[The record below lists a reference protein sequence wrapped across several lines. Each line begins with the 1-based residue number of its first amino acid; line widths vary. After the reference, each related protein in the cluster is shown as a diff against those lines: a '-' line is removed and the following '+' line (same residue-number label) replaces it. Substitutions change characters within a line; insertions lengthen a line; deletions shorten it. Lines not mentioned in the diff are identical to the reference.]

1 MNDASETKPA
11 RTLIT
16 SSNSSM
22 ARRPGGTDEW
32 RQPTPRRVTTGCKV
46 LILFWLQRRCS
57 SLSHLM
63 RGQVALGLSL
73 VTCIAAIGYAHF
85 AQVEDRRLMHEGV
98 VRDKARLKEQRRE
111 AKRQQRA
118 QEK

>member
-1 MNDASETKPA
+1 M
-11 RTLIT
+11 
-16 SSNSSM
+16 M
-22 ARRPGGTDEW
+22 RPGGH
-32 RQPTPRRVTTGCKV
+32 RRLEAANTSSRYNRMQAIDTFLLTK
-46 LILFWLQRRCS
+46 WCS
-57 SLSHLM
+57 SLSKLM

>member
-1 MNDASETKPA
+1 MNDESETKPA

-22 ARRPGGTDEW
+22 MRPRGHRRLEAANT
-32 RQPTPRRVTTGCKV
+32 
-46 LILFWLQRRCS
+46 S
-57 SLSHLM
+57 SRYNRMQAIDTFFAAATVQLALKLM

>member
-22 ARRPGGTDEW
+22 MRPRGHRRLEAANT
-32 RQPTPRRVTTGCKV
+32 
-46 LILFWLQRRCS
+46 S
-57 SLSHLM
+57 SRYNRMQAIDTFIVAATVQLSKLM

>member
-1 MNDASETKPA
+1 MMRPRGHRRLEAAN
-11 RTLIT
+11 T
-16 SSNSSM
+16 SSRYNRM
-22 ARRPGGTDEW
+22 QAIDTFLGAATV
-32 RQPTPRRVTTGCKV
+32 QLALK
-46 LILFWLQRRCS
+46 
-57 SLSHLM
+57 LM

>member
-22 ARRPGGTDEW
+22 MRPRGHRRLEAANTSSRYNRMQG
-32 RQPTPRRVTTGCKV
+32 
-46 LILFWLQRRCS
+46 INSLQRRCS

>member
-1 MNDASETKPA
+1 MNDESETKPA

-22 ARRPGGTDEW
+22 MRPRGHRRLEAANTSSRYNRMQAID
-32 RQPTPRRVTTGCKV
+32 T
-46 LILFWLQRRCS
+46 FWLPQRCS
-57 SLSHLM
+57 LSKLM

-73 VTCIAAIGYAHF
+73 VTCIAAVGYAHF

>member
-1 MNDASETKPA
+1 MQ
-11 RTLIT
+11 L
-16 SSNSSM
+16 SN
-22 ARRPGGTDEW
+22 
-32 RQPTPRRVTTGCKV
+32 
-46 LILFWLQRRCS
+46 
-57 SLSHLM
+57 LM

-73 VTCIAAIGYAHF
+73 VACIAAIGYAHF